1 MGLFKK
7 SNFIS
12 LSDEALMAHVKKG
25 EEKALEELYDRYSK
39 RMLFFFYQ
47 RLYQD
52 NEKAQD
58 FLQDLF
64 LKIIEKSDSF
74 DVGRKFSVWI
84 YSIASNS
91 CKNEYRKNA
100 VRNTKVDNFEEKV
113 LSRAS
118 YDLSSET
125 KHEMDLFS
133 KSLSEELSKMDE
145 KHSLSFILRH
155 QQHLSIQEIGK
166 VMDCPEGTVKS
177 RLFYA
182 IKTLAKNLRIYDSKN

>member
-1 MGLFKK
+1 M
-7 SNFIS
+7 
-12 LSDEALMAHVKKG
+12 
-25 EEKALEELYDRYSK
+25 YDRYSK
-39 RMLFFFYQ
+39 KMLFFFYQ

-74 DVGRKFSVWI
+74 DEGKKFSVWV
-84 YSIASNS
+84 YTIASNL

-100 VRNTKVDNFEEKV
+100 VRGTKIDNFEEKIPS
-113 LSRAS
+113 LAS
-118 YDLSSET
+118 LDLRSET
-125 KHEMDLFS
+125 KHDLNLFS
-133 KSLSEELSKMDE
+133 RSLSDELSKMDE

-155 QQHLSIQEIGK
+155 QQHLSIQEISK
-166 VMDCPEGTVKS
+166 VMACPEGTVKS

-182 IKTLAKNLRIYDSKN
+182 IKTLSKKLRIYDSKN

>member
-1 MGLFKK
+1 
-7 SNFIS
+7 
-12 LSDEALMAHVKKG
+12 MAHVKKG
-25 EEKALEELYDRYSK
+25 EEKAFEELYDRYSK

-52 NEKAQD
+52 EKKAQD

-64 LKIIEKSDSF
+64 LKIIEKSDYF
-74 DVGRKFSVWI
+74 DEGGKFSVWM
-84 YSIASNS
+84 YTIASNS

-113 LSRAS
+113 QGHAS
-118 YDLSSET
+118 CDLSFEI
-125 KHEMDLFS
+125 KHDLNLFS
-133 KSLSEELSKMDE
+133 KRLSQELSKMDE

-166 VMDCPEGTVKS
+166 IMGCPEGTVKS

-182 IKTLAKNLRIYDSKN
+182 INTLSHKLRIFDSKN

>member
-1 MGLFKK
+1 LGLFKK
-7 SNFIS
+7 SNFSS

-25 EEKALEELYDRYSK
+25 EEKAFEELYDRYSK

-47 RLYQD
+47 RLYND

-74 DVGRKFSVWI
+74 DEGKTFSVWI

-100 VRNTKVDNFEEKV
+100 RRNTKVNNFEDKV
-113 LSRAS
+113 LSLAS
-118 YDLSSET
+118 FDLISET
-125 KHEMDLFS
+125 KHDLDLFS

-145 KHSLSFILRH
+145 KHSLSFTLRH
-155 QQHLSIQEIGK
+155 QQHLSIQEISKIMG
-166 VMDCPEGTVKS
+166 CPEGTVKS

-182 IKTLAKNLRIYDSKN
+182 IKTLSKHLRIYDSKN